1 VTDFVLDN
9 SVAMRWCFEAGVH
22 PYADHV
28 LEELETG
35 RGEAHVPVLWRY
47 EASAVIVRAQLKGL
61 LSAGKDAQFLSRLA
75 DLPIQVD
82 PESGQQVFTRVHA
95 LALQYRL
102 TSYDAAYLELAL
114 RRSLPLASLD
124 EALLAAGR
132 AAGVAIL

>member
-9 SVAMRWCFEAGVH
+9 SVAMRWCFEAGAH

-28 LEELETG
+28 LEELEAG

-47 EASAVIVRAQLKGL
+47 EASAVLVRAQMKGL
-61 LSAGKDAQFLSRLA
+61 LPAGKDAQFLSRLA
-75 DLPIQVD
+75 DLAIHVD
-82 PESGQQVFTRVHA
+82 PESAHQVFARVHA

-114 RRSLPLASLD
+114 RRKLPLASLD
-124 EALLAAGR
+124 DELLTAAR